1 MAHRALVLLL
11 LCCSGQLLGLRV
23 SVAGTGSAAVAVRD
37 SSSSIGSRSAPQAP
51 AGCLGP
57 PIALCS
63 RFGSSGG
70 SSCGSAGEL
79 ELELAD
85 DVAAAVVVV
94 AAVVAAPLVRWPHA
108 GPPVSVPGLALGHGM
123 RHPLA
128 RWARLP
134 QHMGSSLPF
143 LPFFMLPPCK
153 GGGGVCQH
161 GGEHCLLCV
170 LKCALPRGHG
180 GVCQA
185 TTGWGHPICV
195 EGFFVCGPL
204 LTGIPAAW
212 QPFRSALGVGANDPC
227 LLLSSVSCKRTV
239 STTRYG
245 VPLQRSC
252 LYNLCNTL
260 FFLAPVTRLHRVLP
274 VVR

>member
-37 SSSSIGSRSAPQAP
+37 SSGSIGSRSAPQAP

-63 RFGSSGG
+63 GFGSSGG

-108 GPPVSVPGLALGHGM
+108 GPPVFCPWACFGARDAAPPRPLGSF
-123 RHPLA
+123 
-128 RWARLP
+128 P

-252 LYNLCNTL
+252 LFSPCNTL
-260 FFLAPVTRLHRVLP
+260 FSSRLPKGKSHCVETF
-274 VVR
+274 

>member
-1 MAHRALVLLL
+1 M
-11 LCCSGQLLGLRV
+11 
-23 SVAGTGSAAVAVRD
+23 
-37 SSSSIGSRSAPQAP
+37 
-51 AGCLGP
+51 
-57 PIALCS
+57 
-63 RFGSSGG
+63 
-70 SSCGSAGEL
+70 
-79 ELELAD
+79 
-85 DVAAAVVVV
+85 AAAVVVV

-108 GPPVSVPGLALGHGM
+108 GPPVFCPWACFGARDAAPPRPLGSF
-123 RHPLA
+123 
-128 RWARLP
+128 P

-252 LYNLCNTL
+252 LFSPCNTL
-260 FFLAPVTRLHRVLP
+260 FSLSLACLKGKVIVLKPSKTLIDPDQLHVGAQHDLPAQEQGTLCHIRPDRVQPCL
-274 VVR
+274 V